1 MNKELLKAYTET
13 DFNVFELSIT
23 IKIGKNNDLLNNLLF
38 EQGFEKWAFITPFN
52 PYSKVLTVE
61 QNEHR
66 LKDLRNKIVN
76 YKYFEGEGIG
86 KDPSWKP
93 EKSFLILGIT
103 KERAIELG
111 NEYEQNAIVYGEI
124 NELPELLWL
133 QL

>member
-1 MNKELLKAYTET
+1 M
-13 DFNVFELSIT
+13 
-23 IKIGKNNDLLNNLLF
+23 
-38 EQGFEKWAFITPFN
+38 
-52 PYSKVLTVE
+52 LTVE

-76 YKYFEGEGIG
+76 YKYFEGEGVG

-133 QL
+133 QR